1 LLHTVSCVIQP
12 STLPLRGASLV
23 RLFCCALVVVPAFIA
38 PAVGAR
44 EAPDAAAVDSMHRFL
59 ARESQGH
66 RYRALRRL
74 EAENGA
80 RTAWLEAWTTFEP
93 GESFRYEIVS
103 EGGSAYI
110 RSRVL
115 RALLEGER
123 EAIER
128 GEQER
133 SALAT
138 TNYRFESE
146 GFDPT
151 GLVRIA
157 LVPRRKDG
165 MLVTGAMFLRPG
177 DGELVKLE
185 GRLAKNP
192 SFWVKHVD
200 IVRTYA
206 RIGGAVLPVSMET
219 RAQLRFLGPATLRMT
234 YRYAEIDGRSILPID

>member
-1 LLHTVSCVIQP
+1 M
-12 STLPLRGASLV
+12 TLSPTFPHRGALLIWLV
-23 RLFCCALVVVPAFIA
+23 GCVVCVPTLFA
-38 PAVGAR
+38 PWVGAR
-44 EAPDAAAVDSMHRFL
+44 EPADAAAADSMQRFL
-59 ARESQGH
+59 ERESQDH
-66 RYRALRRL
+66 HYRALRRL
-74 EAENGA
+74 EAENRG
-80 RTAWLEAWTTFEP
+80 RTGWLEAWTTFEP

-115 RALLEGER
+115 RGILEGER

-128 GEQER
+128 GELDR

-146 GFDPT
+146 GMDPT
-151 GLVRIA
+151 GLVRVS
-157 LVPRRKDG
+157 LVPRRQEG
-165 MLVTGAMFLRPG
+165 MLLTGALFLRPG
-177 DGELVKLE
+177 DGELVKVE

-206 RIGGAVLPVSMET
+206 RIGGAVLPVSMES
-219 RAQLRFLGPATLRMT
+219 RAQLRFLGPASLQMT
-234 YRYAEIDGRSILPID
+234 YRYAEIDGQSILPID

>member
-1 LLHTVSCVIQP
+1 MQ
-12 STLPLRGASLV
+12 
-23 RLFCCALVVVPAFIA
+23 
-38 PAVGAR
+38 
-44 EAPDAAAVDSMHRFL
+44 RFL
-59 ARESQGH
+59 ERESH
-66 RYRALRRL
+66 DHHYRALRRL
-74 EAENGA
+74 EAENRG

-93 GESFRYEIVS
+93 GESFHYEIVS

-115 RALLEGER
+115 RALLDGER

-128 GEQER
+128 GERER

-138 TNYRFESE
+138 TNYKFESE
-146 GFDPT
+146 EVDPT
-151 GLVRIA
+151 GLVKVA
-157 LVPRRKDG
+157 LVPRRREG
-165 MLVTGAMFLRPG
+165 MLVAGSMFLRPG
-177 DGELVKLE
+177 DGELVKIE
-185 GRLAKNP
+185 GRLARNP

-219 RAQLRFLGPATLRMT
+219 RAQLRMLGPASLRMT